1 MWHGGALVGKP
12 ERRKH
17 LEDLS
22 IVGLTVLE
30 LDVMKGNGS
39 TSVVFI

>member
-1 MWHGGALVGKP
+1 MWHVWVLVGKY
-12 ERRKH
+12 ERREH

-30 LDVMKGNGS
+30 WDVMKGNGS